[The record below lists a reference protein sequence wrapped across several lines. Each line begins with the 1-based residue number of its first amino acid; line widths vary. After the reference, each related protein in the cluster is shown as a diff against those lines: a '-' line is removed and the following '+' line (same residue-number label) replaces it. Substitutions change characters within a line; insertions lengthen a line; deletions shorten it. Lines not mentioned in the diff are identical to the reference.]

1 MEVDVKT
8 WAVLL
13 ALALISGPALAQQS
27 RTVGGLSINLGLM
40 PAEQAMR
47 AEGHR
52 DAHPEKNPPGTQH
65 ILVTLDDAK
74 TGKRI
79 GNAEVV
85 VELTDPKGHA
95 DKKPLLHTQ
104 AAGLPDYSEMFQ
116 FNWSGKYS
124 VRVSITPKPGAK
136 PVVARF
142 TVNHAI

>member
-1 MEVDVKT
+1 MKPGT
-8 WAVLL
+8 ALL
-13 ALALISGPALAQQS
+13 ALALLASPAFAQQS
-27 RTVGGLSINLGLM
+27 KTVGGLAINLGLM

-47 AEGHR
+47 ADGHR

-65 ILVTLDDAK
+65 ILITLDDAK

-85 VELTDPKGHA
+85 VEVTDPKGHA

-104 AAGLPDYSEMFQ
+104 SAGRPDYSEMFQ
-116 FNWSGKYS
+116 FSWSGKYS
-124 VRVSITPKPGAK
+124 IHVSITPKPGAK
-136 PVVARF
+136 PIEARF